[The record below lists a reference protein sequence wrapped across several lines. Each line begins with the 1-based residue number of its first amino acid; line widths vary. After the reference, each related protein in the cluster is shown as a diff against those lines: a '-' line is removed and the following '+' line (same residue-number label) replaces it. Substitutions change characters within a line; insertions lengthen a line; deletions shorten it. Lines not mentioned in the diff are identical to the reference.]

1 MAKINEEDVVC
12 VKNKMGR
19 IVRVSKAKADSMIK
33 KDSAKLVEKVKTLEE
48 MTKKELLIEGIKRD
62 VKLDA
67 KLTNK
72 EIIELLSK

>member
-1 MAKINEEDVVC
+1 MAKIKEEDVVC